1 MQFLSIQLRST
12 KLPDKKTGE
21 KSPSKTSKGK
31 ASKTSKASDKKAAR
45 TGKKTQK
52 KVTDKKETAK
62 KKAPRKSAS
71 TDTRKKKTGGTRVAK
86 SKKDLAKPDNKE
98 LELVQESDDIDPEA
112 MDRGDAPMSLVGHLD
127 EFRSRLLI
135 SMVTIIVIALASFIF
150 SENILNIIERPYV
163 STGLKLNVF
172 NITEGFLLRLK
183 ASLIAGILLGFP
195 VIVYE
200 IWRYIVPAINKDDR
214 KFARLSTIAAVI
226 LFFGGL
232 VFTYFFILP
241 FAIKMLLSFTP
252 EGMRNMQNAS
262 NYLSFVLLFSFGIGL
277 LFELPI
283 IIMILTRIGLVT
295 PDLLIRKRKYAIV
308 LIFIIAA
315 IITPPDVIT
324 QLMIGIPLIIL
335 YEISVFISKFV
346 VIRKKKREL
355 RDKS

>member
-1 MQFLSIQLRST
+1 M
-12 KLPDKKTGE
+12 PDKKPEG
-21 KSPSKTSKGK
+21 KSPSRTSTGKARRTSK
-31 ASKTSKASDKKAAR
+31 TSDKKAAGA
-45 TGKKTQK
+45 GKKTQK
-52 KVTDKKETAK
+52 KITDRKEAAQK
-62 KKAPRKSAS
+62 RAPRKSAS
-71 TDTRKKKTGGTRVAK
+71 TDTRRKRKEETQ
-86 SKKDLAKPDNKE
+86 LAKTKKGLAKVKKKE
-98 LELVQESDDIDPEA
+98 LEQVQEADDIDPEA
-112 MDRGDAPMSLVGHLD
+112 LERGDTPMSLVGHLD

-135 SMVTIIVIALASFIF
+135 SMITIIVIALASFVF
-150 SENILNIIERPYV
+150 SEDILNIIERPYV
-163 STGLKLNVF
+163 ATGLKLNVF

-183 ASLIAGILLGFP
+183 ASLIAGILLGLP

-200 IWRYIVPAINKDDR
+200 LWRYIVPAINRNDR
-214 KFARLSTIAAVI
+214 RFARLSVIAALL

-252 EGMRNMQNAS
+252 ENMRNMQNAS
-262 NYLSFVLLFSFGIGL
+262 NYLSFALLFSLGIGS

-283 IIMILTRIGLVT
+283 IIMILTRIGLIT

-308 LIFIIAA
+308 LIFIVAA

-324 QLMIGIPLIIL
+324 QLMIGIPLVIL
-335 YEISVFISKFV
+335 YEISVLISKFV

>member
-1 MQFLSIQLRST
+1 M
-12 KLPDKKTGE
+12 PDKKAGG
-21 KSPSKTSKGK
+21 KSPSRTSTGK
-31 ASKTSKASDKKAAR
+31 SRRTSKASDKKTAK

-52 KVTDKKETAK
+52 KTTARKETAQK
-62 KKAPRKSAS
+62 RAPGKSTSA
-71 TDTRKKKTGGTRVAK
+71 DTRRKGKEGTQKAK
-86 SKKDLAKPDNKE
+86 PKKDLAKAEKKD
-98 LELVQESDDIDPEA
+98 LERVQEPDDIDPEA
-112 MDRGDAPMSLVGHLD
+112 LERGDTPMSLVGHLD

-135 SMVTIIVIALASFIF
+135 SMITIIAIALASFVF
-150 SENILNIIERPYV
+150 SEKILNIIERPYV
-163 STGLKLNVF
+163 ATGLKLNVF

-183 ASLIAGILLGFP
+183 ASLIAGLLLGLP
-195 VIVYE
+195 VIIYE
-200 IWRYIVPAINKDDR
+200 LWRYIVPAINKNDR
-214 KFARLSTIAAVI
+214 RFARLSVIAAVV

-262 NYLSFVLLFSFGIGL
+262 NYLSFALLFSLGIGF

-308 LIFIIAA
+308 LIFIVAA

-324 QLMIGIPLIIL
+324 QLMIGIPLILL

-355 RDKS
+355 REKS